1 MPIAPT
7 QRSGGRRECWTD
19 DGFRATWRKMCQ
31 KAGVADRTFHDIRGT
46 TATGL
51 LTLGFSVGQTAAVTG
66 HTLVQV
72 ATLEKY
78 VSRDELLVSAQ
89 LVNMDGTEPVN

>member
-19 DGFRATWRKMCQ
+19 DGFRATWRKTCQ